1 MLHAVS
7 HSDLLAV
14 VVLIVVVEI
23 GIFSDGTSTNFS
35 PPDSTDITH
44 SSEARGAFVI
54 IGVELYSARRT

>member
-7 HSDLLAV
+7 HSALLAV
-14 VVLIVVVEI
+14 VVLIVEVDA

-44 SSEARGAFVI
+44 RSEARGAFVI
-54 IGVELYSARRT
+54 IGV